1 MADDTLKT
9 ALQRFETSENYDQSQ
24 RRLAVEDRK
33 FVNAEDGQ
41 WDEDAI
47 SKRRNRPRYTIDKI
61 SGALDQITGD
71 QRQTRTDIKVRPVSG
86 GADEDTANILNGLI
100 RNIESNSN
108 ASNAYD
114 NAFDEMV
121 AGGYGGWRVITE
133 FADDDVFEQD
143 ITIRPI
149 ESADSSLFFDPAAV
163 QYDKRDANWAFL
175 ITELPLDEF
184 KRKWPKASIV
194 EWSQVELNRGTCKGW
209 FGDESIRV
217 AEYWVK
223 EPIKKKIALLSD
235 GRVIN
240 QDEEQSVVDDLAAS
254 GVTIVKTRVVDSH
267 RVVSYKMSGAE
278 ILEDRQEWAGK
289 YIPLIPVYGQ
299 QTTIEGRPYIRGK
312 VRKAKDPQRIYNYAT
327 SAAIEATA
335 LTPKDP
341 IWYTTAQAKGFEQQ
355 YRTFNTS
362 NSPFMP
368 YNPDPLAP
376 GPPSRTGA
384 PALQTALIQQK
395 VDAGLDIHATT
406 GLEPA
411 SLGNSPEL
419 KSGKAIIAQ
428 QSMGD
433 RGSYIYT
440 DNLGKSIS
448 YTGQILVDLIP
459 KIYDT
464 PRMIRVLNIDG
475 SSTDEQINAQMLDNL
490 SQPVIDQRTGQV
502 VMVNDLTVGKYDVSI
517 QTGPSFHTQRQESA
531 QQLIDL
537 AQASPV
543 FEQVAVDLIAK
554 NLNILENEELTA
566 RVRRVMINQGT
577 IEPTEEEAE
586 EMGLGQP
593 QPPSESEQA
602 LIDSVESQTV
612 LNTSS
617 AINKDADTENKRA
630 TAAQT
635 EAKTLQILMDTVIA
649 KIENG
654 LPVTEQEQQILIKQR
669 DIVRSG
675 QQEEMPGPNSD
686 ELSDIVQML
695 PQQ

>member
-1 MADDTLKT
+1 
-9 ALQRFETSENYDQSQ
+9 
-24 RRLAVEDRK
+24 
-33 FVNAEDGQ
+33 
-41 WDEDAI
+41 
-47 SKRRNRPRYTIDKI
+47 
-61 SGALDQITGD
+61 
-71 QRQTRTDIKVRPVSG
+71 
-86 GADEDTANILNGLI
+86 
-100 RNIESNSN
+100 
-108 ASNAYD
+108 
-114 NAFDEMV
+114 
-121 AGGYGGWRVITE
+121 
-133 FADDDVFEQD
+133 
-143 ITIRPI
+143 
-149 ESADSSLFFDPAAV
+149 
-163 QYDKRDANWAFL
+163 
-175 ITELPLDEF
+175 
-184 KRKWPKASIV
+184 
-194 EWSQVELNRGTCKGW
+194 
-209 FGDESIRV
+209 
-217 AEYWVK
+217 
-223 EPIKKKIALLSD
+223 
-235 GRVIN
+235 
-240 QDEEQSVVDDLAAS
+240 
-254 GVTIVKTRVVDSH
+254 
-267 RVVSYKMSGAE
+267 
-278 ILEDRQEWAGK
+278 
-289 YIPLIPVYGQ
+289 
-299 QTTIEGRPYIRGK
+299 
-312 VRKAKDPQRIYNYAT
+312 
-327 SAAIEATA
+327 
-335 LTPKDP
+335 
-341 IWYTTAQAKGFEQQ
+341 
-355 YRTFNTS
+355 
-362 NSPFMP
+362 MP

-419 KSGKAIIAQ
+419 KSGKAIMAQ
-428 QSMGD
+428 QAMGD